1 MFLGVNQV
9 VIHPTIKSDKE
20 TAIHF
25 QSEKLLKPLNFTGK
39 SDRVHFQALCA
50 RRLEMF
56 SIKATDK
63 QAQTVIQTLNHKVV
77 PHQAAGA
84 TGAAGAV
91 GAVGAVS
98 HPKTPLHAF
107 YKLFCLARAARL
119 FSLVSHRVL
128 YS

>member
-84 TGAAGAV
+84 TGA
-91 GAVGAVS
+91 VGAVS
-98 HPKTPLHAF
+98 HPKTPLHAI
-107 YKLFCLARAARL
+107 YNLFCLARAARL